1 MNTPHPADT
10 PTTHFGYQE
19 VPETE
24 KASLVGQVFQRV
36 AGKYDLMN
44 DLMSLGMH
52 RLWKRFTIDQAQ
64 ARPGQQVLDVAG
76 GSGDLGAAL
85 ARKVG
90 SQGRVV
96 ISDINPAMLEV
107 ARDRLA
113 DQGVAGNVEFV
124 EADAEH
130 LPFADREFH
139 LVTLGFGIRNMTHPE
154 QALREIY
161 RVLKPG
167 GRLLVLEFSQAR
179 WPILGPIYDLYSFHA
194 IPQIG
199 QWVAGDR
206 DSYQYL
212 VESIRRF
219 PDQDTFK
226 GMMESAGFARVD
238 YWNLAGGI
246 VALHRGF
253 KI

>member
-1 MNTPHPADT
+1 MDT
-10 PTTHFGYQE
+10 QDQANTTHFGYQE
-19 VPETE
+19 IPEAE
-24 KASLVGQVFQRV
+24 KASRVGQIFQRV

-44 DLMSLGMH
+44 DLMSMGMH
-52 RLWKRFTIDQAQ
+52 RLWKRFTVAQAQ
-64 ARPGQQVLDVAG
+64 ARPGQHVLDVAG
-76 GSGDLGAAL
+76 GSGDIGAAL

-90 SQGRVV
+90 PSGCVV
-96 ISDINPAMLEV
+96 ISDINPAMLDV

-113 DQGVAGNVEFV
+113 NQGLVGHIEFT
-124 EADAEH
+124 EADAEQ
-130 LPFADREFH
+130 LPFADASFH

-154 QALREIY
+154 RALAEIH

-167 GRLLVLEFSQAR
+167 GRLLVLEFSHAR

-199 QWVAGDR
+199 QWVANDR
-206 DSYQYL
+206 ASYQYL

-226 GMMESAGFARVD
+226 TMMQDAGFARVE

-253 KI
+253 KV

>member
-1 MNTPHPADT
+1 MDHHHDT
-10 PTTHFGYQE
+10 ATTHFGYQQ

-24 KASLVGQVFQRV
+24 KAHRVGEVFQRV
-36 AGKYDLMN
+36 AAKYDLMN
-44 DLMSLGMH
+44 DLMSMGMH
-52 RLWKRFTIDQAQ
+52 RLWKRFTVAQAQ

-76 GSGDLGAAL
+76 GSGDIGAAL

-90 SQGRVV
+90 PSGRVV
-96 ISDINPAMLEV
+96 ISDINPAMLDV

-113 DQGVAGNVEFV
+113 DQGLVGHIEFT
-124 EADAEH
+124 EADAEQ
-130 LPFADREFH
+130 LPFADASFH

-154 QALREIY
+154 RALSEIY

-219 PDQDTFK
+219 PDQDSFK
-226 GMMESAGFARVD
+226 AMMQNAGFERVE